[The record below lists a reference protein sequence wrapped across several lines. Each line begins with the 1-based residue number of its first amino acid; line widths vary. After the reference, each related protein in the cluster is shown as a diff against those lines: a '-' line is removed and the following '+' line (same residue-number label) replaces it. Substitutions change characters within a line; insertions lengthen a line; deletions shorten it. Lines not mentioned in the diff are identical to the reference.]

1 MNNYNQQ
8 LTAGI
13 PDSEFIRGDVPMTK
27 EEIRILSLSKLQL
40 TVGDCLLDVGAGTGS
55 VSIEMARLLPESTV
69 YAVEQKAK
77 ALELIRQNAQ
87 KFDTPN
93 VKIIEGKAPDAL
105 EGISGVNKIFIG
117 GSGGNLKEI
126 IDWVE
131 RNCQAGS
138 RLVINA
144 VSLNT
149 LVDARQ
155 LLDSS
160 AFSAPEIIQVS
171 INRIEKLGNAEMF
184 RPQSPIFIISVTRL

>member
-1 MNNYNQQ
+1 MNKYNQQ

-13 PDSEFIRGDVPMTK
+13 SDSEFIRGDVPMTK

-77 ALELIRQNAQ
+77 ALDLIRQNAL
-87 KFDTPN
+87 KFETPN
-93 VKIIEGKAPDAL
+93 IKIIEGIAPDAL
-105 EGISGVNKIFIG
+105 SNLSGVNKIFIG

-126 IDWVE
+126 FDWIE
-131 RNCQAGS
+131 CNCHTGS
-138 RLVINA
+138 RVVINA

-149 LVDARQ
+149 LVNTRQ
-155 LLDSS
+155 LLDTP
-160 AFSAPEIIQVS
+160 AFSQPEIIQVS

-184 RPQSPIFIISVTRL
+184 RAQSSIFIISTTRL